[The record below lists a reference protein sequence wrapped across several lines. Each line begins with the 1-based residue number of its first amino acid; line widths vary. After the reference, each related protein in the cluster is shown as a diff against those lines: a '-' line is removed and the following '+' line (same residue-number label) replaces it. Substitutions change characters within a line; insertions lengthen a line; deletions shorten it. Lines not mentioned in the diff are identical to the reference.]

1 MIGSA
6 IKQAL
11 GFCCVCIAF
20 YIGAGFAT
28 MQEVMQYEVSYG
40 SCFWQVIAVAA
51 LIYLY
56 TNLSFTINGNRAQL
70 TRGGEIFSLYC
81 GRYVGKA
88 FEYFAAFFCYMCFIV
103 MCGGANSTAQEQ
115 WGLPNGAGAIL
126 LTLLVT
132 STVLFGL
139 GAILKLLRNLGAINI
154 CFMLTIVLLT
164 IAMAGHLFGEGLT
177 AIDSGHYELTQVGG
191 GSPLASGASYAGF
204 VLLMFASFMA
214 EVGARNDIR
223 AVNRG
228 VALSTLAIFGI
239 AALCCVALISRIE
252 LTCNVGVPSLALAAE
267 IHPLLAWVFAFII
280 FAGIYTCSMPLLWTS
295 VRKIATDGTR
305 RYKVLTIAGGLIGCL
320 VACFVPYSGMINVL
334 YGINGYLGFLLVGFM
349 LLHDIRLL
357 FTSRH
362 SRLTHDC

>member
-1 MIGSA
+1 MNGSA
-6 IKQAL
+6 IKKTL

-40 SCFWQVIAVAA
+40 SRFWQVILVAA

-56 TNLSFTINGNRAQL
+56 TNLSFTTNGNHRQL
-70 TRGGEIFSLYC
+70 EKGGDIFTLYC
-81 GRYVGKA
+81 GRHLGKA

-126 LTLLVT
+126 LAVLVT

-139 GAILKLLRNLGAINI
+139 GAILKLLKNLGAVNI
-154 CFMLTIVLLT
+154 CFMLTVVVLT
-164 IAMAGHLFGEGLT
+164 ICMTGHLFPPGLE
-177 AIDSGHYELTQVGG
+177 AIDSGKYELTQVGG

-214 EVGARNDIR
+214 EVGAKNDIH

-239 AALCCVALISRIE
+239 AALCCVALISRID
-252 LTCNVGVPSLALAAE
+252 LTWNVGVPSLALAAE
-267 IHPLLAWVFAFII
+267 IHPALASLFAFII

-295 VRKIATDGTR
+295 VRKIATDGTL
-305 RYKVLTIAGGLIGCL
+305 RYKVLTVAGGLFGCL
-320 VACFVPYSGMINVL
+320 VACFVPYKGMINIL
-334 YGINGYLGFLLVGFM
+334 YGINGYLGFLLIGFM
-349 LLHDIRLL
+349 LVHDVKLLIKRL
-357 FTSRH
+357 S
-362 SRLTHDC
+362 